1 MLRVGPESSSFHCVS
16 DTSPA
21 PARFG
26 LPRAVIVLL
35 AAATLTITLAGVR
48 SVSGIIGP
56 AFLAL
61 LLVVTVQPIR
71 GWLESKGVPLWI
83 ASIVTVLV
91 TYLILVALTLALVV
105 AVGRLAVIVPHYSDR
120 INDLV
125 DDVGTWLQG
134 RGVGQDQVNS
144 VVKSLDVGKIVS
156 AATSILSA
164 ALNVLTNLLFIAL
177 LLIFMTFDTPG
188 TTRGL
193 RAAKAARPDLV
204 DAIMNFAQGAR
215 SYMVVSA
222 VFGLIVAVIDTVALE
237 IIGVPGAF
245 VWGVLSF
252 VTNFIPNL
260 GFIIGLVPPA
270 LLGLLDGGLT
280 EMIVVIIVYVVA
292 NFIVQSVIQPRF
304 VGDAVGLSTTLTFLS
319 LAFWAWAIGP
329 LGAILAVPLS
339 LLVRSLLVE
348 ADPDARWLLP
358 LISGRPE
365 EIAHPD
371 ISADDDEA
379 SDDSDQS
386 EDADAGEAATGAPTS
401 DA

>member
-1 MLRVGPESSSFHCVS
+1 MS
-16 DTSPA
+16 DTSPVS
-21 PARFG
+21 ARHS
-26 LPRAVIVLL
+26 LPRAVVVLL
-35 AAATLTITLAGVR
+35 AVAALTITLAGVR

-56 AFLAL
+56 TFLAL

-71 GWLESKGVPLWI
+71 GWLESKGVPLWL
-83 ASIVTVLV
+83 ASIVTVVV
-91 TYLILVALTLALVV
+91 TYLILIALTLSLVV
-105 AVGRLAVIVPHYSDR
+105 AVGRLAVIVPQYSDR
-120 INDLV
+120 IDDLV
-125 DDVGTWLQG
+125 NDIGSWLQS

-144 VVKSLDVGKIVS
+144 VVKSLDVGKLVS

-193 RAAKAARPDLV
+193 RAARRARPDLV
-204 DAIMNFAQGAR
+204 NAILNFAQGAR
-215 SYMVVSA
+215 SYMVVSS
-222 VFGLIVAVIDTVALE
+222 VFGFIVAVINTVALE
-237 IIGVPGAF
+237 ILGIPGAF

-270 LLGLLDGGLT
+270 VLGLLEGGVK
-280 EMIVVIIVYVVA
+280 EMVIVIIIYVVA
-292 NFIVQSVIQPRF
+292 NFLVQSLIQPRF

-319 LAFWAWAIGP
+319 LAFWTWAIGP

-339 LLVRSLLVE
+339 LLTRSLLVE
-348 ADPDARWLLP
+348 ADPDAHWLLP

-371 ISADDDEA
+371 VSADDADS
-379 SDDSDQS
+379 SDDPDDDRDDPDDPAA
-386 EDADAGEAATGAPTS
+386 EGTTRPPAAGDSTTPRRGRP
-401 DA
+401 